1 MAGAAY
7 GHDEFEIASYPAVDY
22 NLQAALGNKK
32 TAKSLSSRGRGIMEA
47 DRPVATYTSAASIQR

>member
-22 NLQAALGNKK
+22 NIRSTSGQKK
-32 TAKSLSSRGRGIMEA
+32 QQTKSIPRGMMEA
-47 DRPVATYTSAASIQR
+47 DRPVATYTSAANIKR